1 MSKYAALQQFLANVP
16 ASQVPMTF
24 AEIERVIGAPL
35 PASSRRHRAWW
46 SNNPTNN
53 VMTHAWLEAG
63 FESADVDIA
72 SERLVFRKATG
83 KARVPSA
90 APTPPAA
97 VGEDGVPACHHPAY
111 GALKGMIVVPEGVDL
126 TESWEFEWRGLD
138 D

>member
-1 MSKYAALQQFLANVP
+1 MSKYAALQHFLESAP

-53 VMTHAWLEAG
+53 VMTHAWLKAG
-63 FESADVDIA
+63 FESVDVDIA
-72 SERLVFRKATG
+72 RERLVFRKSSG
-83 KARVPSA
+83 KTREPVAKL
-90 APTPPAA
+90 APPLN
-97 VGEDGVPACHHPAY
+97 VGEDGAPVCLHPAY

-126 TESWEFEWRGLD
+126 TEPWEFEWRGLD

>member
-1 MSKYAALQQFLANVP
+1 MSKYAALQHFLANVP

-63 FESADVDIA
+63 FESSDVDIVR
-72 SERLVFRKATG
+72 ERLVFRKATG

-97 VGEDGVPACHHPAY
+97 GREDGAPVCRHPAY

-126 TESWEFEWRGLD
+126 TESWEAEWSGLD